1 MKLKKNGRTAVT
13 RGFPRLP
20 QGREIPTD
28 YWVPFV
34 NLRVLGVYCFKI
46 AHERYKGSRRKE
58 LKSDPTHEARL

>member
-1 MKLKKNGRTAVT
+1 MKLTKNGRTAVT

-46 AHERYKGSRRKE
+46 APRTTQRFTKEEAQIGSN
-58 LKSDPTHEARL
+58 A